1 MGVEIAK
8 PAEVTQS
15 GTYGARRRSRADGQR
30 TYVKREHVI
39 TDRALIAAVAK
50 ANGPVKRLFD
60 IVAALSGL
68 ILLAPA
74 LLTVAVLTWAHDG
87 GPAFYGHKRVGRQG
101 RLFKCW
107 KFRSMVRNGDEIL
120 AAHLAADPAAEKEW
134 VATQKLTNDPRVTPL
149 GKFIR
154 KTSIDELPQL
164 WNVLMGEMSV
174 IGPRPIVR
182 AELDRYGKDRRFY
195 LLVRPG
201 ITGLWQVNGRSAT
214 TYARRI
220 EFDRLYVENWSYAQD
235 IGILIKTPMAVLKG
249 EGAV

>member
-1 MGVEIAK
+1 MGAEVAK

-15 GTYGARRRSRADGQR
+15 GTHGARRRSRADGQR
-30 TYVKREHVI
+30 TYAKREHAI
-39 TDRALIAAVAK
+39 TDRALIAIVQK

-68 ILLAPA
+68 IVLSPA
-74 LLTVAVLTWAHDG
+74 LLTVALLIWAHDG
-87 GPAFYGHKRVGRQG
+87 GSAIYGHKRVGRHG
-101 RLFKCW
+101 RYFKCW

-120 AAHLAADPAAEKEW
+120 AAHIAANPEAEREW
-134 VATQKLTNDPRVTPL
+134 LATQKLTDDPRVTPI

-154 KTSIDELPQL
+154 KTSLDEFPQL
-164 WNVLMGEMSV
+164 WNVLFGEMSI

-182 AELDRYGKDRRFY
+182 SELDRYGKDRRYY

-220 EFDRLYVENWSYAQD
+220 ELDRLYVENWSYAQD
-235 IGILIKTPMAVLKG
+235 IDILLKTPMAVLKG
-249 EGAV
+249 DGAV